1 MRRPERVHLTD
12 PFREIEG
19 DREHGQDGDQPALMP
34 RMSDLSSLTCTR
46 AVNTG
51 TGDFGTSP
59 ISCNPPGLGTQGTTA
74 DRKMNAAVRFDCLAW
89 SGRDR
94 SVGRPLLT
102 TRSGSWRLHRSRI
115 VRVPVDLSKCVD

>member
-1 MRRPERVHLTD
+1 VIERERELKRARDWRLDDIRKLDASLAAAARLRTADTASEIRLRSRGRSMRRPERVHMPD

-34 RMSDLSSLTCTR
+34 RMSGLSSLTCTR

-59 ISCNPPGLGTQGTTA
+59 ISCNLGASEHKAQQ
-74 DRKMNAAVRFDCLAW
+74 
-89 SGRDR
+89 
-94 SVGRPLLT
+94 
-102 TRSGSWRLHRSRI
+102 RI
-115 VRVPVDLSKCVD
+115 EK

>member
-59 ISCNPPGLGTQGTTA
+59 ISCNPRGPGTQSTTA
-74 DRKMNAAVRFDCLAW
+74 DRKMNAAVRFDCPAW
-89 SGRDR
+89 PGRDR
-94 SVGRPLLT
+94 YGARPLLT
-102 TRSGSWRLHRSRI
+102 AQSGSRRLHRSHI
-115 VRVPVDLSKCVD
+115 VRVPVI